1 MKDILEDMEYVLNR
15 IISVPANFLT
25 NMYDRISKIRERVNR
40 LYPIGEVNNIEDR
53 KQVVR
58 QRQTYS
64 NEIDD
69 LIYVTRE
76 EIKEYQ
82 AKERERKIEHQQDRG
97 MSR

>member
-15 IISVPANFLT
+15 IISVPANYLT
-25 NMYDRISKIRERVNR
+25 NMHDRISKIRERVNR
-40 LYPIGEVNNIEDR
+40 LYSIGEVNNIEDR
-53 KQVVR
+53 KQVAR
-58 QRQTYS
+58 QRQTY
-64 NEIDD
+64 NTEIDD

-82 AKERERKIEHQQDRG
+82 ANERERKIDRQQERG